1 MKNSIATIRNSFY
14 IFVIVSVLALCSM
27 TAISQAAEPDGFRG
41 INWGTPLSELGD
53 KMVKS
58 ENSVPPYDGYD
69 MKTEDF
75 NYLGVTARLITYGF
89 KKGKFMAVNIGIY
102 KKDLEKIVSVY
113 TKQYGE
119 PKKVDAFIFKN
130 YEWHL
135 KNVDIGITSFPG
147 EANTTIGISKREQ

>member
-1 MKNSIATIRNSFY
+1 MKNSIITIRNNFY
-14 IFVIVSVLALCSM
+14 TFAIVSVMALCSM
-27 TAISQAAEPDGFRG
+27 TAVSQAAEPDGFRG
-41 INWGTPLSELGD
+41 IKWGTPLSELES

-58 ENSVPPYDGYD
+58 ENRIPPYDGYD
-69 MKTEDF
+69 MKNEDL

-89 KKGKFMAVNIGIY
+89 KKGKLMAVNIGIY

-119 PKKVDAFIFKN
+119 PKKIDTFIFKN

-135 KNVDIGITSFPG
+135 KIVDIGITSLPG
-147 EANTTIGISKREQ
+147 KANTTIGISKKE